1 MKTLVNVFLVLILL
15 GAEAQSQFI
24 PSVSHTL
31 RYGEG
36 KRTLGMINQDYKYF
50 ENLTDVRIGLPANFT
65 AGIRLLYDTPP
76 EVGLEHK
83 GLKRRFVEY
92 DGNTFFARAGD
103 FSQLY
108 GRGLA
113 LNLFENR
120 GLGYD
125 SWADGFNLQYKH
137 EYFRMNAIYATLD
150 FQDSIEIA
158 RDEEHKIRGGLIQ
171 IFPLEMLSV
180 GLSYIYSN
188 SGFKLFGE
196 TQTAEI
202 NIPSF
207 YLDFSFSDFNFLF
220 DFALKETDNIST
232 SKKSVGRAYYG
243 ALSYFGDG
251 LGITLD
257 YKNYSFD
264 ERDPFEKY
272 DITRP
277 TRMLPFQN
285 APIVIKEHSYTLLT
299 RAIHE
304 VDFNDETGFQ
314 LEILKNLGENTDLNF
329 NASISSRH
337 SYYKFDQNNFSFS
350 KFNGSFDF
358 LPSFSSEYSPYWE
371 VFGEVVHYF
380 DTHTYAKLALARR
393 EKIFYDEF
401 FEGKNNHVIKST
413 IIPVQFN
420 HSFSSFYSLDFHLEY
435 ENVFDNF
442 NVQQESYNNYLITL
456 INAFN
461 SIATLTLRYEL
472 TNNRFDVS
480 EKRNWFTI
488 ESGIR
493 IIQEVTVVASYG
505 RERGGQVC
513 SNGVCRY
520 IQPFEGFRFS
530 VIASI

>member
-1 MKTLVNVFLVLILL
+1 MNFFIKLLLVIVFTGI
-15 GAEAQSQFI
+15 EICPQII

-36 KRTLGMINQDYKYF
+36 KRTLGIINQDFKYF
-50 ENLTDVRIGLPANFT
+50 ENLTDVRVRLPVSLT
-65 AGIRLLYDTPP
+65 AGFRLLYDTPP
-76 EVGLEHK
+76 EIGLESK
-83 GLKRRFVEY
+83 GLKRRFLEFDSKNIY
-92 DGNTFFARAGD
+92 ARVGD

-113 LNLFENR
+113 VNLFENR

-125 SWADGFNLQYKH
+125 SWVDGVNAKYKND
-137 EYFRMNAIYATLD
+137 YLSLDFIYGTLD
-150 FQDSIEIA
+150 FKDSIEIA
-158 RDEEHKIRGGLIQ
+158 RRESHKLRGGSLEV
-171 IFPLEMLSV
+171 FPLNNLSM
-180 GLSYIYSN
+180 GLTYVYSK
-188 SGFKLFGE
+188 SRFEFFGDN
-196 TQTAEI
+196 QAADI

-232 SKKSVGRAYYG
+232 SKKSVGRGYYG

-350 KFNGSFDF
+350 KFKGSIDF

-393 EKIFYDEF
+393 EKTFYDEF
-401 FEGKNNHVIKST
+401 FEGKNNHVMKST

-420 HSFSSFYSLDFHLEY
+420 HSFSSFYSLDFQLEY

-442 NVQQESYNNYLITL
+442 NTQQESYNNYLITL

-461 SIATLTLRYEL
+461 SMATLTLRYEL

-480 EKRNWFTI
+480 ERRNWFTI

-493 IIQEVTVVASYG
+493 IIQEVTVIASYG